1 MVLVALRKLKREMAP
16 DRASTGIGGGLSL
29 APQGNIANM
38 GSFGGANTLKRGRCQ
53 LH

>member
-16 DRASTGIGGGLSL
+16 DRASTGIEGLAA